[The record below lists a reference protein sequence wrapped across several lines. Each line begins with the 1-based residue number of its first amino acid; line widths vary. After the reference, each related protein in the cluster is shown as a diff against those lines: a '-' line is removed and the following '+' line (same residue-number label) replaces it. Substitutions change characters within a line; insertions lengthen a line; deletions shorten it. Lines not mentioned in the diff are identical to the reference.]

1 MDSWSMMARGR
12 FARGTLCSSLSSFK
26 PPQSLNRRR
35 SSHQLSTSTSNLYVS
50 GHAGLSPANPL
61 RAWTNGPLRESFPT
75 PSSPPSNPDP

>member
-26 PPQSLNRRR
+26 PAQSLNRRR

-50 GHAGLSPANPL
+50 GHAALPCK
-61 RAWTNGPLRESFPT
+61 
-75 PSSPPSNPDP
+75 PSSSLDQRPAS